1 MERNKTINI
10 NKEKITAL
18 RSWLE
23 KYPEDA
29 DAYMALAK
37 IYQKQGKYASASIEI
52 CNAFKYH
59 TEDNIFPQYALYRF
73 RAAELGGGYGGNE
86 EDYNIAYQLAV
97 KEVTDI
103 LHKRARMKRSLR
115 WLYGRKSDDET
126 LDRFDAYC
134 QDYRL
139 ILKHDETDEQAMIS
153 LLSELIRKRKP
164 ESTKAAF
171 LGQ

>member
-1 MERNKTINI
+1 MRMLIWHLREYTRNKEST
-10 NKEKITAL
+10 TVLLL
-18 RSWLE
+18 RFATL
-23 KYPEDA
+23 
-29 DAYMALAK
+29 
-37 IYQKQGKYASASIEI
+37 
-52 CNAFKYH
+52 KYH
-59 TEDNIFPQYALYRF
+59 TEDNLFPKSALYRF

-153 LLSELIRKRKP
+153 LLNELII
-164 ESTKAAF
+164 
-171 LGQ
+171 

>member
-1 MERNKTINI
+1 MERDKTL

-73 RAAELGGGYGGNE
+73 RAAELGGAMEGTKR
-86 EDYNIAYQLAV
+86 II
-97 KEVTDI
+97 I
-103 LHKRARMKRSLR
+103 LPTS
-115 WLYGRKSDDET
+115 
-126 LDRFDAYC
+126 
-134 QDYRL
+134 
-139 ILKHDETDEQAMIS
+139 
-153 LLSELIRKRKP
+153 
-164 ESTKAAF
+164 
-171 LGQ
+171 